1 MARDY
6 HRILMLFV
14 DGVGLAPASADN
26 PFAAVRTPAL
36 ESLLGGSLTSDQE
49 RVEDD
54 LVLLPLDATLGVDG
68 LPQSATGQASLF
80 TGRNGAARLGRH
92 QTGLP
97 GPRMRE
103 LVEEEGLLLRA
114 RRAGLD
120 ATFANAYSQD
130 YLRDLQAGRRRPS
143 VTTCAA
149 MAAGVELPMVDDLRR
164 DHAVSWDYC
173 RDHFGAG
180 TESGIESIPAPVAGS
195 HLVLIAG
202 RHDLTVHESFL
213 TDLAGHLKRGV
224 SPSEAVVRLDG
235 VIAGIEA
242 HRPEDVT
249 WILTSDH
256 GNLEDTSQGS
266 HTRNPVPLL
275 AVGPGAHGFLG
286 AKSILDVAPMI
297 LRLLGAPA

>member
-1 MARDY
+1 
-6 HRILMLFV
+6 MLFV

-26 PFAAVRTPAL
+26 PFAAMRTPAL
-36 ESLLGGSLTSDQE
+36 EALLGASLTSE
-49 RVEDD
+49 RERIEED
-54 LVLLPLDATLGVDG
+54 LVLLPLDATLGVEG

-103 LVEEEGLLLRA
+103 LVEEHGMLLRA

-120 ATFANAYSQD
+120 ATFANAYSRG
-130 YLRDLQAGRRRPS
+130 YLRDLRAGRRRPS

-149 MAAGVELPMVDDLRR
+149 LAAGVELPLLDDLRR
-164 DHAVSWDYC
+164 GHAVSWDYC
-173 RDHFGAG
+173 RDHFAVG
-180 TESGIESIPAPVAGS
+180 TDNGIESIPAPVAGS
-195 HLVLIAG
+195 HLARIAA

-224 SPSEAVVRLDG
+224 SPSEAVARLDG

-256 GNLEDTSQGS
+256 GNLEDTSVGS

-275 AVGPGAHGFLG
+275 AVGPAAHGFLG
-286 AKSILDVAPMI
+286 AESILDVAPMV
-297 LRLLGAPA
+297 LRLLGVPA